1 MGGLGSGHP
10 SDPVTQEAFGFKPK
24 AKPKA
29 EPKKAKPKK

>member
-1 MGGLGSGHP
+1 MGSIGSGHP
-10 SDPVTQEAFGFKPK
+10 DDPVTQAALGIKPK